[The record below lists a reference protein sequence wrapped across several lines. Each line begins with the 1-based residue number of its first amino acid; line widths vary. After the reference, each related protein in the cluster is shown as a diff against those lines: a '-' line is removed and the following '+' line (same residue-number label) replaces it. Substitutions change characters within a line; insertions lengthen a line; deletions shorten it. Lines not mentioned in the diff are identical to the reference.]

1 MEWRSKNADFSQA
14 FKSKNLIKK
23 NKQTYVLK

>member
-14 FKSKNLIKK
+14 FKSKNLIK